1 MVLCIAAASRKEG
14 LHTVPNLNAVGARV
28 FEALKWDEAD
38 ETCCMI
44 GRIDKVLR
52 AQGIYECTD
61 RNVWIVIAVIGLR
74 KQLD

>member
-1 MVLCIAAASRKEG
+1 MVLCIATASRKEG

-28 FEALKWDEAD
+28 FEALKWYEAD
-38 ETCCMI
+38 ETCCVI
-44 GRIDKVLR
+44 GRIDKVLC
-52 AQGIYECTD
+52 AQGVNECTD